1 MIELLIV
8 LIWHQEKY
16 EYDFIN
22 IAWYQLSTVLR
33 YSDRLNSQD
42 TINIHAWSTWAC
54 VEKKAL

>member
-1 MIELLIV
+1 MIEL

-22 IAWYQLSTVLR
+22 IAYVVLAV
-33 YSDRLNSQD
+33 YSAQVYRLNSWD

>member
-1 MIELLIV
+1 MIEL